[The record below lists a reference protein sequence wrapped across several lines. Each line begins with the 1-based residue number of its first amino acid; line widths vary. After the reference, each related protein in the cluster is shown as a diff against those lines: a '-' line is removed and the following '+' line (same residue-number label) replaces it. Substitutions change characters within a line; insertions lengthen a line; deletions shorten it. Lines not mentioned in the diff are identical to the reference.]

1 MWTTCG
7 RYGVVRGKGILGV
20 MRGEDP
26 EIEKL
31 CCQEAPIL
39 ETERVDN
46 KKQGPPVRVAT
57 VAVKWRAPPSHVK
70 GRRTHPSGAVHAQQR

>member
-20 MRGEDP
+20 MWGEDP
-26 EIEKL
+26 EIESCVARKL
-31 CCQEAPIL
+31 L
-39 ETERVDN
+39 HSKLRGWT
-46 KKQGPPVRVAT
+46 KQGPPVRVAT